1 MATIKTTP
9 VIAASTASALEVTTV
24 FTEETR
30 VLFGPEVEAPVKG
43 LSALVENHLFLRQLE
58 WKGELRRV
66 LAILKTRESGHDPSL
81 RELIIG
87 DTGIQLGGYF
97 DSTSAV
103 LTDPGPPAA
112 PRATRRSAARKKRGG
127 RK

>member
-1 MATIKTTP
+1 
-9 VIAASTASALEVTTV
+9 V
-24 FTEETR
+24 ET
-30 VLFGPEVEAPVKG
+30 PVKG

-81 RELIIG
+81 RELVIG
-87 DTGIQLGGYF
+87 DSGIQLGGRF
-97 DSTSAV
+97 DSTGAV
-103 LTDPGPPAA
+103 LTDPGLPLAQ
-112 PRATRRSAARKKRGG
+112 RSTRRSAARKKRGG